1 MRPAHPKNKTEI
13 LVTAIPLFAKAGYS
27 GVAMR
32 TIAKAVGI
40 SAASLYYHFPDK
52 QSLYVAAIKHAFS
65 GKARRLLDVLATN
78 SAPEDRLGLFIRE
91 LCKLMDKDPD
101 FNHLM
106 QREILEGDEAR
117 LRLVG
122 EQVFQEFFNAIAV
135 LSNMLAPEFNAHMLA
150 ISIIGL
156 VAYHYQTAP
165 IRLYLP
171 GAQKE
176 HNDPD
181 IVAHHVT
188 ALLLN
193 GIRK

>member
-1 MRPAHPKNKTEI
+1 MRPANPKNKTEI
-13 LVTAIPLFAKAGYS
+13 LETTIPLFAKAGYS

-32 TIAKAVGI
+32 KIAKAVGI
-40 SAASLYYHFPDK
+40 NAASLYHHFPDK
-52 QSLYVAAIKHAFS
+52 QSLYIAALKHAFS
-65 GKARRLLDVLATN
+65 GKARRLLDALATN
-78 SAPEDRLGLFIRE
+78 SPPEERLLLFIRE
-91 LCKLMDKDPD
+91 LCELMDKNPD
-101 FNHLM
+101 FSHLV
-106 QREILEGDEAR
+106 QREILEGDETR

-122 EQVFQEFFNAIAV
+122 EQVFQEFFNAIAG
-135 LSNMLAPEFNAHMLA
+135 LSNMLAPACNAHMLA

-165 IRLYLP
+165 IRFYLP
-171 GAQKE
+171 GGKKE

-181 IVAHHVT
+181 IVARHVT

>member
-32 TIAKAVGI
+32 KIAEAVGI
-40 SAASLYYHFPDK
+40 SAASLYHHFPDK
-52 QSLYVAAIKHAFS
+52 QSLYIAAIKHAFS
-65 GKARRLLDVLATN
+65 GKARRLLDLLATN
-78 SAPEDRLGLFIRE
+78 SAPEERLGLFIKE

-101 FNHLM
+101 FSHLV
-106 QREILEGDEAR
+106 QRELLEGDEAR

-122 EQVFQEFFNAIAV
+122 EQVFQEFFNAIAG
-135 LSNMLAPEFNAHMLA
+135 LSNMLAPVCNAHMLA

-171 GAQKE
+171 GGKKE

-181 IVAHHVT
+181 IVARHVT